1 MKRIALLLLILL
13 SCFVCRAQ
21 QDTPVEKQEAVLIEL
36 DEPKPTFMGQYA
48 SVSFK
53 KWVDERLVYPNDAKE
68 KGIQGRVT
76 IGFTINE
83 KGELTDVKVLRGRYP
98 SLDAEAVRVVSSSPK
113 WEPAKY
119 SDGRPAPPVRYTFPV
134 IFKL

>member
-1 MKRIALLLLILL
+1 MKRNALLLLIFL

-21 QDTPVEKQEAVLIEL
+21 QQNPVEKQEAILIEL

-53 KWVDERLVYPNDAKE
+53 KWVDERLVYPKDAKE